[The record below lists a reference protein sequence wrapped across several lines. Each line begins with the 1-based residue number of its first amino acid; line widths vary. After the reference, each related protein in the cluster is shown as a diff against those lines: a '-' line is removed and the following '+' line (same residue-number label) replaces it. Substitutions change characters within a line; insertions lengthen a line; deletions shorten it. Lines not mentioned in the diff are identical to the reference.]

1 MINVVLAAGYAT
13 RMYPLTEN
21 FPKPLLEIK
30 GKTILD
36 RMMEDID
43 SFPQIT
49 EHVIVSN
56 HKFITIFQEWVC
68 GARQR
73 YSKPIHLI
81 DDGSISNET
90 RIGAVKDLILAV
102 NELGLND
109 NLLVAAADNMLNF
122 SLRSL
127 VDYFEEKD
135 SSVIFYYNE
144 PDLVKRRKCGVAT
157 IAADGLIE
165 EIEEKPENP
174 KTEHVTP
181 PFYIYHKREIPA
193 ILTSVEN
200 GCKFDAPGN
209 LARYIAA
216 NSSLYAIEMPGQRF
230 DIGSLDTYY
239 ALKDS
244 DIQ

>member
-56 HKFITIFQEWVC
+56 HKFFSIFENWLE
-68 GARQR
+68 GARLR
-73 YSKPIHLI
+73 YSKPIRLI
-81 DDGSISNET
+81 DDGSVSNDT
-90 RIGAVKDLILAV
+90 RVGAVKDLILAI
-102 NELGLND
+102 NTLHLD
-109 NLLVAAADNMLNF
+109 DHLLVAAADNMLDF
-122 SLRSL
+122 SLHSL
-127 VDYFEEKD
+127 VDFFEEKQN
-135 SSVIFYYNE
+135 SVIFYYNE
-144 PDLVKRRKCGVAT
+144 PDINKRRKCGVAS
-157 IAADGLIE
+157 IAADGLVE

-181 PFYIYHKREIPA
+181 PFYIYHKRHIA
-193 ILTSVEN
+193 SILSSVDN

-209 LARYIAA
+209 LARYIA
-216 NSSLYAIEMPGQRF
+216 SIDSLYAIEMPGHRF

-239 ALKDS
+239 ALKA
-244 DIQ
+244 